1 MKVAACMKLVF
12 TELRT
17 ESKDMEISQNH
28 LKFVCLQAEQ
38 ENHIYVSS
46 VEGIHILT
54 SLDCLS
60 TRSGELPSLQNQVST
75 RQGPTQLDDKSL
87 QESSK

>member
-1 MKVAACMKLVF
+1 MLKVAACMKLVF

-38 ENHIYVSS
+38 ENHTCPVSK
-46 VEGIHILT
+46 E
-54 SLDCLS
+54 S
-60 TRSGELPSLQNQVST
+60 TF
-75 RQGPTQLDDKSL
+75 
-87 QESSK
+87 